1 MIIVILLFIIYII
14 LFIYIYIVVDVLTPQ
29 ALLLLFSISS
39 SPCWEREAAG
49 REYAISS
56 GVFSCPLWW
65 TNSLYIET

>member
-1 MIIVILLFIIYII
+1 MIDNNNNSNNDNS
-14 LFIYIYIVVDVLTPQ
+14 IYIVVDVLTPQ

-56 GVFSCPLWW
+56 GVFSCPLW
-65 TNSLYIET
+65 